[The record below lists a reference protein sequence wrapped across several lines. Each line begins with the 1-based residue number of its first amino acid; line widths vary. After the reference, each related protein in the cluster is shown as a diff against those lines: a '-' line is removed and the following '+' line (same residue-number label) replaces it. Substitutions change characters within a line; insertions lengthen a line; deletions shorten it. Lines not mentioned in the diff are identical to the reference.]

1 MRNRRILYS
10 SLFVLS
16 VACWG
21 LVTAQPTSGAEINK
35 STKDVCVL
43 KLEGEIIRGDF
54 SRLVDIAAK
63 EFSGFDGESS
73 AHDTICLDSPGG
85 DVTEGVKLAEFFYT
99 NGVGTVIEDGAE
111 CYSMCAIMFMMGIAQ
126 GPEVTFVNRK
136 LHINGK
142 LGFHR
147 PYLSLT
153 TESLVSTKVLAV
165 AHDVALENMSKIMVL
180 ANNLVPWSNSTM
192 MRPDLIQEM
201 LKHIGN
207 DFFYIDTVEKAG
219 RFEIELVGLPK
230 HYTPVEERAY
240 YACENSFHWQVG
252 LMKEPADARKFRKP
266 VTEDEAV
273 VKLLQEEGDTKYFSV
288 VSMDAGYSE
297 AGCVI
302 AVNSDTLRGC
312 GYNGVYNVLLGQGA
326 CTMENFADRSG
337 HVGQLASYRPG
348 LKLQELGGTA
358 IQPKNSSPKPII
370 GAKVPATC
378 TVLSRDGLK
387 EVEPCA
393 ATLTMN
399 VLVDNRRTDR
409 YEFVWPTGNRTIL
422 ARDGDLFSIN
432 GKPSI
437 PYSED
442 GYTLCALNSETK
454 NRFCFKL

>member
-1 MRNRRILYS
+1 
-10 SLFVLS
+10 LFVLS

-35 STKDVCVL
+35 SIKDVCVL